1 MVVRYCK
8 KCGRVAH
15 FYTSEVCDFCKSI
28 TLPVPEKYWLD
39 GTDEDFVPLESKKLL
54 LEELVKTSPEFDQQ
68 LYEKRLIEDK
78 MIKSILSQVDFSS
91 KSGSAVKTAVECPYC
106 HSTNVKKISG
116 VSKAAHTALFG
127 IFSIGRNSKNFHC
140 NNCKSDF

>member
-1 MVVRYCK
+1 MCVRYCK
-8 KCGRVAH
+8 RCGSVAFAH
-15 FYTSEVCDFCKSI
+15 KSEVCYYCKSI
-28 TLPVPEKYWLD
+28 TLPVPEKYWLN
-39 GTDEDFVPLESKKLL
+39 GIEYLISLESKKLV

-68 LYEKRLIEDK
+68 LYEKRLIDDK
-78 MIKSILSQVDFSS
+78 MVESVISQIDFSS

-127 IFSIGRNSKNFHC
+127 IFSIGRNSKNFYC